1 MCNSELQQLIT
12 DDSKHRQALEDWLT
26 ASKTLMADPLALLCS
41 TTDSF
46 TELANSLS
54 NCGPMRLY
62 KYQPFSERNVRDF
75 HSSSLHL
82 SPIDKLNDKFEG
94 HLHFDEEFSKHAL
107 EGILQMDKCLLAPYV
122 KQLMSAVGREAN
134 DQSLGEFMTF
144 LDDVQRLSGSMDQ
157 LNATMLS
164 REHILEWIR
173 EMRKGQRCGALSR
186 TPLSPS
192 MWDRYAR
199 RHEGFV
205 TGYSVSEFSFPC
217 SCARGSDASCQKGLR
232 ALLCP
237 VAYANDIPSLGPLHV
252 ASIALTLLGVKVEE
266 AVVLFDVLS
275 LCRKSQFWSNE
286 MEWRLITS
294 AGPCNDR
301 NVYAH
306 MRPDSVYLGV
316 SIGKDERLRVIE
328 AATDMGIEKIFDM
341 RIPDNATE
349 YLLEAVPVD
358 LDGIKSGP
366 VWEGVC

>member
-1 MCNSELQQLIT
+1 MCDSELQQLIT
-12 DDSKHRQALEDWLT
+12 DDSKHRQALEDWLSS
-26 ASKTLMADPLALLCS
+26 AKTTMADPLVLLSS
-41 TTDSF
+41 TTDGC
-46 TELANSLS
+46 TGLANALS

-62 KYQPFSERNVRDF
+62 KYQPYSERNVRDF
-75 HSSSLHL
+75 LSSSLHL
-82 SPIDKLNDKFEG
+82 STIDRLNDRFEG
-94 HLHFDEEFSKHAL
+94 HLHFDEEFTKHAL
-107 EGILQMDKCLLAPYV
+107 EGILQMNKNEIAPYV
-122 KQLMSAVGREAN
+122 KQLMSVVGREAN
-134 DQSLGEFMTF
+134 DQSLGEFMAF
-144 LDDVQRLSGSMDQ
+144 LDDEQCLTGSMDQ
-157 LNATMLS
+157 LNASILS
-164 REHILEWIR
+164 RERVLEWIGS
-173 EMRKGQRCGALSR
+173 MRRSQRCGSLSR

-199 RHEGFV
+199 GHEGFV
-205 TGYSVSEFSFPC
+205 TGYSISEFSVSC
-217 SCARGSDASCQKGLR
+217 SCERGLKASCPDAPK

-237 VAYANDIPSLGPLHV
+237 VSYANETPSLGSLH
-252 ASIALTLLGVKVEE
+252 IAAIDLALLDVKVGEV
-266 AVVLFDVLS
+266 VVLFNVLS
-275 LCRKSQFWSNE
+275 LCRKSEFWSNE